1 MIKILFICHG
11 NICRS
16 PMAEFVCRDMADK
29 AGLGGDLVIASA
41 ATSTEEIGSPV
52 HPGTRRKLG
61 ELGISCA
68 GKRAVQVRR
77 EDYDRY
83 NYLIVMDALNLRNLG
98 RIIPAD
104 PAGKIRKLL
113 DFTGRGGDI
122 ADPWYTG
129 NFDDTL
135 RDIQEGC
142 QGLIRHICASDPA
155 VGQLS
160 V

>member
-1 MIKILFICHG
+1 MTRILFICHG

-16 PMAEFVCRDMADK
+16 PMAEFVCRDMVEK
-29 AGLGGDLVIASA
+29 LGRDGEFFIASA

-52 HPGTRRKLG
+52 HPGTRRKLE
-61 ELGISCA
+61 ELGIACG
-68 GKRAVQVRR
+68 GKRAVQARR

-83 NYLIVMDALNLRNLG
+83 DYLIVMDGLNLRNLR
-98 RIIPAD
+98 RIIPED
-104 PAGKIRKLL
+104 PGEKIHRLL

-142 QGLIRHICASDPA
+142 RGLLKHILA
-155 VGQLS
+155 
-160 V
+160 